1 MFIYFLIFPIYRNF
15 TYIAPWQQE
24 PLFVHPGISSRMVD
38 GALCFSDTETPLR
51 IQQFS
56 IHSYVGQRCF
66 AMGMLDKG
74 VLQWKNRGGNRQK
87 VQTAVSYKSESGK
100 TCYKGTAALKKTEI
114 LGIGW
119 AIVFHPFSY
128 KIEIY

>member
-1 MFIYFLIFPIYRNF
+1 M
-15 TYIAPWQQE
+15 
-24 PLFVHPGISSRMVD
+24 FVHPGISSRMVD
-38 GALCFSDTETPLR
+38 GALCFSDTERPLR

-87 VQTAVSYKSESGK
+87 VQTAVSYKSKSGK

-119 AIVFHPFSY
+119 AIIFHPFFLQDRNILKHHFRLY
-128 KIEIY
+128 KTMKIKTMYFGLSL

>member
-1 MFIYFLIFPIYRNF
+1 MAHYASATPKRHFGYSNSP
-15 TYIAPWQQE
+15 YI
-24 PLFVHPGISSRMVD
+24 R
-38 GALCFSDTETPLR
+38 
-51 IQQFS
+51 
-56 IHSYVGQRCF
+56 
-66 AMGMLDKG
+66 MLDKG

-119 AIVFHPFSY
+119 AIVFHPFFLQDRNTLKHHFRVY
-128 KIEIY
+128 KTMKIKTMYFGLSL